1 MRCRGQRVRSKV
13 NRFGVRERRED
24 AKFRERRSARWN
36 GTSVSV
42 VGSSETRCGRTSE
55 EGHALSLSPC
65 SPASFSHPVYL
76 SLYSFRR
83 HRYHAL
89 PQSRTDGQNLNNS
102 TFVQAR
108 REAVRKIAL
117 SMMNSVRSA
126 RLRGPPRPPI
136 GRERRDRERYRHEGT
151 NYPPTIATTIRTRPP
166 PPSAT
171 TPRFGVRDEERHTEN
186 GTA

>member
-1 MRCRGQRVRSKV
+1 MLRSFASVDQHGGMGQVC
-13 NRFGVRERRED
+13 
-24 AKFRERRSARWN
+24 
-36 GTSVSV
+36 VSV
-42 VGSSETRCGRTSE
+42 VGSSEAWMWKNAKKKVTHFRYPRV
-55 EGHALSLSPC
+55 LLPLSPTL
-65 SPASFSHPVYL
+65 PIYLYPV
-76 SLYSFRR
+76 RR

-102 TFVQAR
+102 TFVQDR

-151 NYPPTIATTIRTRPP
+151 NYPPTIAHHHPDTTTTTIGHHPEIRCERRRETY
-166 PPSAT
+166 
-171 TPRFGVRDEERHTEN
+171 RD

>member
-1 MRCRGQRVRSKV
+1 M
-13 NRFGVRERRED
+13 
-24 AKFRERRSARWN
+24 
-36 GTSVSV
+36 SV
-42 VGSSETRCGRTSE
+42 VGSSGSLMWKNAKKKVTHFRYPRV
-55 EGHALSLSPC
+55 LLPLSPTL
-65 SPASFSHPVYL
+65 PIYLYPV
-76 SLYSFRR
+76 RR

-102 TFVQAR
+102 TFVQDR

-151 NYPPTIATTIRTRPP
+151 NYPPTIAHHHPDTTTTTIGHHPEIRCERRRETY
-166 PPSAT
+166 
-171 TPRFGVRDEERHTEN
+171 RD